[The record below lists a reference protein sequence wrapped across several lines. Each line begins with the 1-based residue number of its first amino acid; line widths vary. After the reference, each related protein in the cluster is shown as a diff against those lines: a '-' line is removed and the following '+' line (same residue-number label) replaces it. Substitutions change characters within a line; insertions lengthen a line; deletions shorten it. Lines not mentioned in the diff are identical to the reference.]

1 MPCLKATTR
10 AITLLILVGLVAVS
24 SLGCGESVESGE
36 DYEPE
41 RKARALDGAR
51 KWTVE
56 KSQQV
61 TADLLVAIISDIPDA
76 GPLGLAVVAQ
86 LEGVPI
92 SWDYAEPVD
101 EGEYSY
107 KVIATASLQV
117 TLDLPPLPVKTYEVS
132 LPFGIWVDVV
142 TSSATYWGADFRTAR
157 VVEVEQ

>member
-1 MPCLKATTR
+1 MKATTW
-10 AITLLILVGLVAVS
+10 AITLLILVGLVAVA
-24 SLGCGESVESGE
+24 SLGCGESGESGE

-41 RKARALDGAR
+41 RKARALEGAR
-51 KWTVE
+51 EWTIE
-56 KSQQV
+56 KSQRV
-61 TADLLVAIISDIPDA
+61 TADLMTAIISDIPNA

-92 SWDYAEPVD
+92 AWDYAEPVY

-117 TLDLPPLPVKTYEVS
+117 TLNLPPLPVKTYDIS

-157 VVEVEQ
+157 VVEVAQ